1 LLCSPVERPM
11 VVAAETIGPTM
22 TRNLSAGPWSVS
34 VVMPA
39 YNVGPVV
46 ATAIESV
53 VAQTHGAHEIIVV
66 DDASQDDTGAVVRN
80 LAAANPRIKLIS
92 LEENGGV
99 SHARNVAI
107 EQASGEWIAILDADD
122 AWEPQR
128 LETLLKI
135 AEDTGADFVA
145 DNLQIYDLAA
155 KSVSRTTFT
164 VPWRTHVLTT
174 RDMFSNHIPGISRRF
189 SHGHLKPILRRS
201 FIESNHITYD
211 ESMRFSSDS
220 KIYAEI
226 MLSGAKAVLCGE
238 AMYIYTQPIGD
249 LTGAASPYTRT
260 QYSRFGRVAQSIDEL
275 SQKYAAVITPQVAQ
289 AMRERRRY
297 LWNVHLGIVAGAKR
311 REGRYLAYAL
321 DLLTKPGLVMFLLS
335 ALPRKFSAWRLR
347 QIWRRSS
354 AAGGLTIPVEGP
366 PRRRIGR

>member
-1 LLCSPVERPM
+1 
-11 VVAAETIGPTM
+11 M
-22 TRNLSAGPWSVS
+22 TRNSSAGHLSVS
-34 VVMPA
+34 VVTPA

-66 DDASQDDTGAVVRN
+66 DDASQDDTAAVVRD
-80 LAAANPRIKLIS
+80 LAAANRRIKLVS
-92 LEENGGV
+92 LQENGGV

-107 EQASGEWIAILDADD
+107 EEASGEWIAILDADD

-145 DNLQIYDLAA
+145 DNFQIYDLAA
-155 KSVSRTTFT
+155 KAVSRTAFN
-164 VPWRTHVLTT
+164 VPWRTHVLMT
-174 RDMFSNHIPGISRRF
+174 RDMFSNHVPGISRRF
-189 SHGHLKPILRRS
+189 SHGHLKPILRRAFLDS
-201 FIESNHITYD
+201 HQIIYD
-211 ESMRFSSDS
+211 ESMRLSSDL

-226 MLSGAKAVLCGE
+226 MLSGAKAVLCSE

-275 SQKYAAVITPQVAQ
+275 SEKYAAVITPEIAQ
-289 AMRERRRY
+289 AMKERRRY
-297 LWNVHLGIVAGAKR
+297 LWNVHLGIVAGDKR

-347 QIWRRSS
+347 QLWR
-354 AAGGLTIPVEGP
+354 AAQ
-366 PRRRIGR
+366 PRAGWRLP